1 MSVLQR
7 KVRSDLGEGK
17 DGRKTKHVSSMKQR
31 NCVLWV
37 QIWTSM
43 KSDSEAKS
51 WVSIDRIDDYQ
62 DQASQEVY
70 RSFAMVALDCHISY
84 SII

>member
-1 MSVLQR
+1 
-7 KVRSDLGEGK
+7 
-17 DGRKTKHVSSMKQR
+17 
-31 NCVLWV
+31 
-37 QIWTSM
+37 M